1 MMDIKHS
8 SICKCTEDDVTLEIT
23 TSYEGKG
30 VSATAE
36 YRLATRDDVIYLNAR
51 EYSALTRI
59 IGAIAA
65 GVK

>member
-1 MMDIKHS
+1 MDIKHS

-23 TSYEGKG
+23 TSYEGKC

-51 EYSALTRI
+51 EYSALVRI